1 VPAVKVLAYMPTP
14 GGLTGA
20 PRRLLTLA
28 DILHKEG
35 IEMFIAT
42 QRDSDLFRAAEQ
54 QGLETA
60 AVEPV
65 GVLRERQ
72 GALFGGNVVFRGKVV
87 FSLAVQNVGIAWSIG
102 KQGADVVWIRGSKG
116 LAFAGLGALLSRR
129 PLVWDVDYELPS
141 CGVVRWLHRLGLWMS
156 KAVVFQYA
164 AAPTEIFGEALASRY
179 SEKYHAIIPGIDLAK
194 LEKHRLAR
202 ANRENGDGKPFVIL
216 QVGTACDRKNQALMI
231 EALERLQEN
240 ASVGQIRL
248 QVAGGVFEEEYAEQ
262 LRRRIVENELEGT
275 VQWLGW
281 RDDIHDLMVKADL
294 LVMPSKDEGVPNTV
308 QEAMYIGL
316 PVVVSE
322 AGGMPEAVTD
332 GETGW
337 VVSVDEPGV
346 WVDRIGECARDP
358 DRCREFGSAASQYAG
373 THFGTESWGAEYAG
387 VIRSVQ
393 KAAN

>member
-1 VPAVKVLAYMPTP
+1 MKVFSYIPTP

-28 DILHKEG
+28 AVLHKAG
-35 IEMFIAT
+35 IEMCIAT
-42 QRDSDLFRAAEQ
+42 QRDSDLFRAAEK

-65 GVLRERQ
+65 GVLGQRH
-72 GALFGGNVVFRGKVV
+72 GALFGGNIVFRLKTV
-87 FSLAVQNVGIAWSIG
+87 FSLAVQNVGIARSIR
-102 KQGADVVWIRGSKG
+102 KQGADVVWIRSSKG
-116 LAFAGLGALLSRR
+116 IAFAGLGALLSRR

-141 CGVVRWLHRLGLWMS
+141 RGVVRWLHRLGLWMS

-202 ANRENGDGKPFVIL
+202 AKREKEDDQPFVIL
-216 QVGTACDRKNQALMI
+216 QVGTVCDRKNQALMI
-231 EALERLQEN
+231 EALERLQQN

-262 LRRRIVENELEGT
+262 LRRRIAENGLEGT

-322 AGGMPEAVTD
+322 GGGMPEAVTD

-346 WVDRIGECARDP
+346 WADRIGGAARDP
-358 DRCREFGSAASQYAG
+358 DRCRELGAAASQYA
-373 THFGTESWGAEYAG
+373 TAHFGTENWGAEYAG

-393 KAAN
+393 KAEK